1 MERAWRDL
9 RAAVDRDPATDD
21 MTHPFLNHKGFHALQ
36 AHRMTCRIGK
46 LGRVSLSLLALLMAC
61 GQPPAAPPVGLSFT
75 SYVDPQ
81 RPSWD
86 SSAPRPI
93 DVTLWYPARA
103 GSVEREWRVAF
114 FRGGM
119 TAEDAPLPATPQRF
133 PLVLISHGTGGSSV
147 SMSWLAQALAA
158 HGYIVAAVN
167 HHGNTAAEA
176 RYLPQGFALWWER
189 ARDLSVLL
197 DNITHHPTL
206 GERIDM
212 NRIGVA
218 GFSLGGYTALLLA
231 GAKTDRGR
239 WTEFC
244 ARHAADPNCTL
255 PEEASFGMAEV
266 IRVIESDPRARQSI
280 NRAGDSYRDERI
292 RAAFV
297 LAPVLGPALAP
308 ASLSQV
314 RIPVSVIV
322 GDDDRQAP
330 PEVNAVAIAGQL
342 RGARLERIPRGTH
355 YMFLTPCTPFG
366 KVVAHAICADPFG
379 IDREQVQRSVG
390 SQAVQFFEAALGG
403 TASR

>member
-1 MERAWRDL
+1 
-9 RAAVDRDPATDD
+9 
-21 MTHPFLNHKGFHALQ
+21 MTWP
-36 AHRMTCRIGK
+36 IGK
-46 LGRVSLSLLALLMAC
+46 LGRLSLGLLALLMAC
-61 GQPPAAPPVGLSFT
+61 EEPPAAHPVGLSFI
-75 SYVDPQ
+75 SYVDTQ

-93 DVTLWYPARA
+93 EVTFWYPARA

-119 TAEDAPLPATPQRF
+119 SAEDA
-133 PLVLISHGTGGSSV
+133 LISHGTGGSSL
-147 SMSWLAQALAA
+147 SMAWLAQALAR
-158 HGYIVAAVN
+158 HGYVVASVN
-167 HHGNTAAEA
+167 HHGNTASEA

-197 DNITHHPTL
+197 DKIAHHPTL

-231 GAKTDRGR
+231 GARTDRAR

-255 PEEASFGMAEV
+255 PKEATFGMDEV
-266 IRVIESDPRARQSI
+266 VRVIEGDPRARQSI
-280 NRAGDSYRDERI
+280 ERAGDSYRDERI

-297 LAPVLGPALAP
+297 LAPVLASSLDP

-314 RIPVSVIV
+314 RIPVAIVV
-322 GDDDRQAP
+322 GDDDRQAT
-330 PEVNAVAIAGQL
+330 PEVNAVAIARQL

-366 KVVAHAICADPFG
+366 KVVAYAICADPLA
-379 IDREQVQRSVG
+379 IDREQIQRSVG
-390 SQAVQFFEAALGG
+390 SEAVQFFDTALGDG
-403 TASR
+403 AERK